1 MWSWVKSARSR
12 RTPPWSC
19 ACKRGSRLDTTGCA
33 GEGLPLRVGLGGTPP
48 LSIKSRKSN
57 PSPAQPVVSNRL
69 PRLHAH
75 DHGGVLLDL
84 ADFTQLHIIGEAAH
98 QRGTEAGAAQITGAK
113 ARKKEKQRTSQEDG
127 SRGHTQSGQTQRAS
141 QPPIAR

>member
-33 GEGLPLRVGLGGTPP
+33 GEGLLLRLLMESGGVPP
-48 LSIKSRKSN
+48 SPTRKGN

-127 SRGHTQSGQTQRAS
+127 SCGHTQSGQTQRAS